1 MQKCSVENLQNLQEL
16 PELKSLFNLV
26 HCKNPKVFCKKDFLK
41 NLQNSNEKTELE
53 SLFNLVHW
61 KRSRSSCPKVF
72 CKNVLTECTSIQT
85 NYNLK
90 FWIHLIL
97 KGTLKQIWKSADIFV
112 FIWKLYA
119 EDFTLNTFYF
129 LRYAHVRYVKSLFT
143 NIQKQNNIIEISLLF
158 KKFTN
163 FTSK

>member
-61 KRSRSSCPKVF
+61 KRSRSNCPKVF
-72 CKNVLTECTSIQT
+72 CKNFLTDCTSIQT

-97 KGTLKQIWKSADIFV
+97 KGTLKQIWKSANVFV

-119 EDFTLNTFYF
+119 EDFTLKH
-129 LRYAHVRYVKSLFT
+129 L
-143 NIQKQNNIIEISLLF
+143 LLF
-158 KKFTN
+158 EICTRKICEKFVYKHSETIEYLKN
-163 FTSK
+163 